1 MTRRSLEDIEAHAD
15 ELADAFESYEPEPED
30 ENAAL
35 PPLMASPTHGGQA
48 RRLAPEHRRERT
60 WAGHPDGPPVIG
72 HLDAQA
78 ASAPATS
85 FREYRPSAT
94 AMTRA

>member
-15 ELADAFESYEPEPED
+15 ELADAFESYEPRGRERRP
-30 ENAAL
+30 
-35 PPLMASPTHGGQA
+35 SPTHGGQA
-48 RRLAPEHRRERT
+48 RRLAPEHRRVRT
-60 WAGHPDGPPVIG
+60 RAGRPDGPPVIG

-78 ASAPATS
+78 ASAPVIS
-85 FREYRPSAT
+85 FREHRPSAT

>member
-35 PPLMASPTHGGQA
+35 PPLMAA
-48 RRLAPEHRRERT
+48 RLAAWHR
-60 WAGHPDGPPVIG
+60 
-72 HLDAQA
+72 
-78 ASAPATS
+78 S
-85 FREYRPSAT
+85 T
-94 AMTRA
+94 AE

>member
-30 ENAAL
+30 ESAAL
-35 PPLMASPTHGGQA
+35 PPLMAA
-48 RRLAPEHRRERT
+48 R
-60 WAGHPDGPPVIG
+60 
-72 HLDAQA
+72 LDAQA
-78 ASAPATS
+78 ASAPVIS
-85 FREYRPSAT
+85 FREHRPSAT